1 MQLHAAN
8 SRLRL
13 EELRVELRI
22 LLLKVMR
29 ALEEEKVAP
38 CRVVHWPS
46 SLVLQA
52 KVIALSFHRASSSTG
67 ILRHP
72 FDFLVAEAPSSS
84 VARRLGYPIV
94 LLFLEI
100 D

>member
-22 LLLKVMR
+22 VLLKVMR

-46 SLVLQA
+46 SLVLQV
-52 KVIALSFHRASSSTG
+52 KVIALSFHRASSLTG

-72 FDFLVAEAPSSS
+72 FDFLAAEAPSSS

>member
-22 LLLKVMR
+22 VLLKVMR

-46 SLVLQA
+46 SLVLQV
-52 KVIALSFHRASSSTG
+52 KVIALFYRRASSLTG

-72 FDFLVAEAPSSS
+72 CDFLAADE
-84 VARRLGYPIV
+84 R
-94 LLFLEI
+94 
-100 D
+100 